1 MNAAVGDK
9 VLIKAQGLRGIVS
22 GVNRERIVIVDIQ
35 GKPHSLVAN
44 QIVNYSLAARKAWE
58 KMPQRQVGRPVGT
71 KRTDR
76 VSVTLRI
83 DRDLWD
89 EFRAAEEKGLIAD
102 RTTTVNDWI
111 RQKLRETSSDIDTGG
126 V

>member
-1 MNAAVGDK
+1 M
-9 VLIKAQGLRGIVS
+9 IKAQGLRGIVS
-22 GVNRERIVIVDIQ
+22 GVHREKIGVLDIQ
-35 GKPHSLVAN
+35 GKSHSLVAN

-58 KMPQRQVGRPVGT
+58 KMPLRQVGRPVGT

-89 EFRAAEEKGLIAD
+89 EFRAAEEKGLITN
-102 RTTTVNDWI
+102 RTTTVNEWI
-111 RQKLRETSSDIDTGG
+111 RQKLQETSLGLEPGG

>member
-22 GVNRERIVIVDIQ
+22 GVHREKIGVLDIQ
-35 GKPHSLVAN
+35 GKSHSLVAN

-58 KMPQRQVGRPVGT
+58 KMPLRQVGRPVGT

-89 EFRAAEEKGLIAD
+89 EFRAAEEKGLITN
-102 RTTTVNDWI
+102 RTTTVNEWI
-111 RQKLRETSSDIDTGG
+111 RQKLQETSLGLEPGG